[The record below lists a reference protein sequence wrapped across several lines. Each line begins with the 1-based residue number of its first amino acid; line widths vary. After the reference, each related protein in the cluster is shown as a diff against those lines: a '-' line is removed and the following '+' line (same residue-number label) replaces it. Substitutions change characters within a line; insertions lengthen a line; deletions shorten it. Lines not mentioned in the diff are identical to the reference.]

1 MSGVMLDPIVRK
13 LREAEGF
20 LELEMPS
27 HALEILQSR
36 PDWATMQFEASYLTG
51 EALRSLGRYR
61 EALDSLDVAARLKP
75 DHLLVAVAQGW
86 CYKRSHRLAQA
97 IDALSRA
104 RIAHPE
110 EPLLAY
116 NLACYW
122 SLAGDS
128 ERCLDALADALN
140 IAPSF
145 RSLIPDEA
153 DFDPVRNLPA
163 FRKLAEE
170 SRPEV

>member
-51 EALRSLGRYR
+51 EALRSLDRYR
-61 EALDSLDVAARLKP
+61 EALESLEIAARLKP
-75 DHLLVAVAQGW
+75 DHLLVAIAQGW

-104 RIAHPE
+104 RIAHPDQ
-110 EPLLAY
+110 PLLAY

-128 ERCLDALADALN
+128 GRCLDALADALKL
-140 IAPSF
+140 APSL
-145 RSLIPDEA
+145 RSLITDEA
-153 DFDPVRNLPA
+153 DFDPVRDLPA
-163 FRKLAEE
+163 FRQLVDGP
-170 SRPEV
+170 RPEV